1 MTRPAS
7 YVDNPFDSAA
17 NRQRRGGRR
26 GEDDGREGGSAE
38 K

>member
-7 YVDNPFDSAA
+7 DEDNPLVSAA

-26 GEDDGREGGSAE
+26 TEDDGREGGSAE